1 MTVIKNNPIEILSS
15 DDSDDE
21 NSHVE
26 GSYESEES
34 VGEEEDDD
42 YNNYQMPEFR
52 NDRVYGWELLITKA
66 YASSKKEQ
74 VLHMPANCFRRVLRG
89 RDSIVMKAQHSGDII
104 KCTLITY
111 ERDGGYEEMYISTGW
126 FEFMNANDI
135 RKGDRLQFQLSNPP
149 NVLFVNIIRANV

>member
-42 YNNYQMPEFR
+42 HNNYQMPEFR

-74 VLHMPANCFRRVLRG
+74 VLVR
-89 RDSIVMKAQHSGDII
+89 
-104 KCTLITY
+104 Y
-111 ERDGGYEEMYISTGW
+111 
-126 FEFMNANDI
+126 
-135 RKGDRLQFQLSNPP
+135 
-149 NVLFVNIIRANV
+149 